1 MHCLKTDA
9 ERFLLGFSQT
19 LDADMPDFLA
29 ARIREVRARAEVRLN
44 FISGASSE
52 LPCASMDRY
61 VVCGRRILLKTVHFN

>member
-19 LDADMPDFLA
+19 LGADMPDFLA

-44 FISGASSE
+44 FYFRSI
-52 LPCASMDRY
+52 
-61 VVCGRRILLKTVHFN
+61 V